1 MMQGPALG
9 EKLAEVIDG
18 RPLTEIPPEE
28 VRLSRFRKE
37 LKKDIVS
44 LPTPD
49 EG

>member
-1 MMQGPALG
+1 MQGPALG

-18 RPLTEIPPEE
+18 QPLTGIPLEE
-28 VRLSRFRKE
+28 VRLSRFQKE
-37 LKKDIVS
+37 LKKDSVS